1 MGFTTVPDALRAA
14 SRSAGDKAGRL
25 RGADCADPIGRVPGA
40 VAGGKA
46 AASAGR
52 CRDAM
57 AATFTDWCAQAQ
69 RFGEQLG
76 VAADRYLRGDH
87 TAAGVFPSPAPSMRG
102 PR

>member
-14 SRSAGDKAGRL
+14 GRSAGAAAGTL
-25 RGADCADPIGRVPGA
+25 RGAGCADPVGRVPGA
-40 VAGGKA
+40 AAGGKA

-52 CRDAM
+52 CRDAL

-69 RFGEQLG
+69 RFGENLS
-76 VAADRYLRGDH
+76 VAADRYGRGDH
-87 TAAGVFPSPAPSMRG
+87 TAAGVFPAAPGMRG